1 MEPFIMNNEEDII
14 KQLEA
19 ERASLQVQIK
29 QMRADYNTLNSIQTN
44 VNNSLRESNAEVIE
58 LQTQLTLKNHEIA
71 ALSSI
76 SDTVSFYQMISTNL
90 RFIQGQSLP
99 VKLTIGGTI
108 TYKIFKKIMSSDEN
122 KKNLNEN
129 SEIFSLIENSKV
141 EALLPEPISKTQAV
155 VEVST
160 VAVPIQQIKFLHNIW
175 FPF

>member
-1 MEPFIMNNEEDII
+1 M
-14 KQLEA
+14 K
-19 ERASLQVQIK
+19 
-29 QMRADYNTLNSIQTN
+29 T
-44 VNNSLRESNAEVIE
+44 
-58 LQTQLTLKNHEIA
+58 
-71 ALSSI
+71 
-76 SDTVSFYQMISTNL
+76 
-90 RFIQGQSLP
+90 
-99 VKLTIGGTI
+99 
-108 TYKIFKKIMSSDEN
+108 